1 MSQTALLAGQA
12 ATEPTEGGEIS
23 SSARRAATP
32 QKKDKRAKKAG
43 VTGQKRKKAG

>member
-1 MSQTALLAGQA
+1 MI
-12 ATEPTEGGEIS
+12 ERTEGGEVTLLVP
-23 SSARRAATP
+23 RAATL